1 MGSFWEWIL
10 ESSLLVMMILGIRR
24 VFMGRIRYAGIYAL
38 WFVVLLRFMIPVNFI
53 STPISIGNIIS
64 DKFPSWMQGQ
74 TEEEQDAMLS
84 GQNSQRL
91 RGMKSAQVK
100 MESGAFYQNAEA
112 GAARERL
119 RDFLSRWSQIN
130 WKLILRNIW
139 LVVSGIFFLW
149 LILSNVCL
157 IRRLKK
163 DRRYYGK
170 RGHVKIYVASGI
182 HNPCLYG
189 FFRPVIYLPQN
200 LVGDG
205 SRVKE
210 QELEQIITHEYVHYC
225 HGDHLWAMLRVLLVS
240 VYWFDPFLWLA
251 VSCSKKDAE
260 LFCDETVIHQLGEER
275 RLEYGKMLVSLAS
288 DARWGDFRYPV
299 MPMSRKG
306 RELEKR
312 IRAISNPGRYSKWVL
327 IPLITAVIVAAG
339 ITCSTGIKPMA
350 KETKMAGISA
360 ENTSDSQQFPDMSE
374 GEKLQAEKEFVQDN
388 TDNGNGDSDDSGL
401 ESLEQSLTEEDAVSF
416 SSYNANTIERAFQ
429 AYIDTFTN
437 AVNTGNTD
445 QMDEVLAPDS
455 KVYRQQ
461 CDLVKNYYKRR
472 IHEEVK
478 SCSISSVNTIA
489 SNQVTVNSREKIKV
503 YYGDGT
509 TKLVRQKYQ
518 YTCEY
523 RDKGWII
530 TKMDEIGQS

>member
-1 MGSFWEWIL
+1 MGSFLEWIL

-53 STPISIGNIIS
+53 STPISVGNIILN
-64 DKFPSWMQGQ
+64 KLPSWMQEQ
-74 TEEEQDAMLS
+74 PEEELGAALS
-84 GQNSQRL
+84 GDSESL
-91 RGMKSAQVK
+91 SGIKSARVK
-100 MESGAFYQNAEA
+100 MESGAVFQTAEV
-112 GAARERL
+112 GVARERL
-119 RDFLSRWSQIN
+119 RELVNRWSQIH
-130 WKLILRNIW
+130 WKLILRNTW
-139 LVVSGIFFLW
+139 LVVSGTFFLW

-157 IRRLKK
+157 IRKLKK
-163 DRRYYGK
+163 DRWYYGK

-182 HNPCLYG
+182 HTPCLYG
-189 FFRPVIYLPQN
+189 FFRPVIYLPQK
-200 LVGDG
+200 LVKGG
-205 SRVKE
+205 ERVRRK
-210 QELEQIITHEYVHYC
+210 ELEQIITHEYVHYC

-240 VYWFDPFLWLA
+240 VYWFDPFLWFA

-275 RLEYGKMLVSLAS
+275 RLEYGKMLVRLAS
-288 DARWGDFRYPV
+288 HARWGDFRYPV
-299 MPMSRKG
+299 MPMSRRG

-312 IRAISNPGRYSKWVL
+312 IRAISNPRSYSKWVL
-327 IPLITAVIVAAG
+327 IPLITAVVTATV
-339 ITCSTGIKPMA
+339 ITCSTGIKPIA
-350 KETKMAGISA
+350 KETEMAGISA
-360 ENTSDSQQFPDMSE
+360 ENTSDNQQPHDVS
-374 GEKLQAEKEFVQDN
+374 KEEETQEEFLQDN
-388 TDNGNGDSDDSGL
+388 INMDNQSSDDL
-401 ESLEQSLTEEDAVSF
+401 NTESLGQPLTEEDEVSL
-416 SSYNANTIERAFQ
+416 SSNNVNTIERAFQ
-429 AYIDTFTN
+429 AYIDTFTD

-445 QMDEVLAPDS
+445 HMDEVLAAGS

-461 CDLVKNYYKRR
+461 CDLVKNYYKRG
-472 IHEEVK
+472 IHELVK

-489 SNQVTVNSREKIKV
+489 SNQVTVNSREKIRV

-523 RDKGWII
+523 REQGWII